1 MKARFW
7 KIAMVLG
14 LVTVLWTGAPA
25 ALTHAASED
34 SHAESGDER
43 GVGSR
48 IADAVKKVWKKIEE
62 GFTKAADKLE
72 KKRVG
77 EKIDRKLNK
86 AAKKTAEGF
95 EKAGKKIEQKL
106 GD

>member
-25 ALTHAASED
+25 ALTLAASERSD
-34 SHAESGDER
+34 AESGDEH
-43 GVGSR
+43 GVEAR
-48 IADAVKKVWKKIEE
+48 IADTVKKVGKKIEE
-62 GFTKAADKLE
+62 GFTKTADKLE

-77 EKIDRKLNK
+77 EKIERKLNK

-95 EKAGKKIEQKL
+95 EKAGKKIEKKL

>member
-1 MKARFW
+1 MKTRFW
-7 KIAMVLG
+7 KIAMVFG
-14 LVTVLWTGAPA
+14 LVTVLCTGTPL
-25 ALTHAASED
+25 ALTRAASERSD
-34 SHAESGDER
+34 VESGDER
-43 GVGSR
+43 GLEER
-48 IADAVKKVWKKIEE
+48 IADTAKKVGKKIEE

-72 KKRVG
+72 EKRVG
-77 EKIDRKLNK
+77 EKIEQKLNK

>member
-7 KIAMVLG
+7 KVAIVLG
-14 LVTVLWTGAPA
+14 LVTVLWTGGPA
-25 ALTHAASED
+25 ALTQAASEG
-34 SHAESGDER
+34 SQAESGDER
-43 GVGSR
+43 GVGAR
-48 IADAVKKVWKKIEE
+48 IADTVKKVGKKIEE

-77 EKIDRKLNK
+77 EKIERKLNK

-95 EKAGKKIEQKL
+95 EKAGKKIEKKL